1 VIDPQTQALLQDIVG
16 RESRSVLLYVHDA
29 FPWTTAAEGETLL
42 TLRRLIA
49 TEARAV
55 AALGQYLVRRHLPPP
70 LPGSYPS
77 SYTTINFLALDY
89 LLPRLADA
97 AQRALAD
104 LERDLD
110 SIADAEART
119 EVEKLA
125 AVKRRNLAVLEE
137 LAAPHRRAPHAG
149 AGAAVPQTAGA

>member
-1 VIDPQTQALLQDIVG
+1 VIDPPTQALLQDIVA
-16 RESRSVLLYVHDA
+16 RESRSVLRYVHDA
-29 FPWTTAAEGETLL
+29 YLWTTAGEDQTLQ

-49 TEARAV
+49 EETGAV

-97 AQRALAD
+97 AQRSLAD
-104 LERDLD
+104 LERDLAC
-110 SIADAEART
+110 ITDAEPRA

-137 LAAPHRRAPHAG
+137 LAAPHRRASTG
-149 AGAAVPQTAGA
+149 APTAVSQTAGA